1 MTEFVWVVECETS
14 WLTAD
19 GRSVDTAIATF
30 TTLEAGRKWLDQLA
44 EKMANHEGYVIK
56 RRTRDVLTCN
66 TKNSTNR
73 YTLFQL
79 PLYTEEDID
88 GSTQ

>member
-1 MTEFVWVVECETS
+1 MIEFVWAVECETS
-14 WLTAD
+14 WRSD
-19 GRSVDTAIATF
+19 GRSIDAVVATF
-30 TTLEAGRKWLDQLA
+30 TTLEAARKWLGQFA
-44 EKMANHEGYVIK
+44 EKVANSEGYDVR
-56 RRTRDVLTCN
+56 RRTRDVLTYS

-88 GSTQ
+88 GPTQ

>member
-1 MTEFVWVVECETS
+1 MPEFIWVVECETS
-14 WLTAD
+14 YPTGD

-30 TTLEAGRKWLDQLA
+30 TTLEAGRKWLDRLA
-44 EKMANHEGYVIK
+44 EKVADSEDCVIK
-56 RRTRDVLTCN
+56 HRDLYTLTYS
-66 TKNSTNR
+66 TKHSTNG
-73 YTLFQL
+73 YSLFQL

>member
-14 WLTAD
+14 YPTAD
-19 GRSVDTAIATF
+19 GRSIDTAVATF
-30 TTLEAGRKWLDQLA
+30 TTLEAARKWLDRLA
-44 EKMANHEGYVIK
+44 EKVASSEAYVIEH
-56 RRTRDVLTCN
+56 RGRDILTYSS
-66 TKNSTNR
+66 KNSTNR
-73 YTLFQL
+73 YSLFQL